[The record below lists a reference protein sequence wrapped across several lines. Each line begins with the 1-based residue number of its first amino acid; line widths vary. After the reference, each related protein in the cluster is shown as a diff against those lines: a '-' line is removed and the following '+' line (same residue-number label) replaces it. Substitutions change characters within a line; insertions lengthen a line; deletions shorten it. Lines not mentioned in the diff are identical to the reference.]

1 MPARSLS
8 KGEDLLISDIKKFCP
23 VKCAYV
29 ENIHSNYSV
38 QHGPEKPEN
47 PKNRPEKDR
56 SGPVPKQFWS
66 PPDDRT
72 GPGQTSKA
80 HGVTRRIFFG

>member
-1 MPARSLS
+1 M
-8 KGEDLLISDIKKFCP
+8 
-23 VKCAYV
+23 
-29 ENIHSNYSV
+29 

-47 PKNRPEKDR
+47 PKNQPEKDR
-56 SGPVPKQFWS
+56 TGPGPKLFWS

-80 HGVTRRIFFG
+80 HGVTRRIFFGRPENPNSTLFAATLAYVLFYAKRGGQ